1 MSDKDQADAL
11 WLRGRLGFWGRSVL
25 GVYALVLPILLI
37 LWTLRVWPIAT
48 AAVPGDFTILWW
60 ECKGVTPDQAL
71 MACVAILGGLGGA
84 LHAVG
89 SFTVF
94 AGNRRLNRS
103 WVWWYLARAPIG
115 ASLAIAVCFVM
126 RGGLVTSTG
135 NGASALNPHG
145 LGAFAVL
152 AGLSSEIATQK
163 LREVF
168 EVLFRP
174 RDEKKD
180 RLDARAPEIA
190 ELNPAQAKAGSE
202 ALPIAVLGA
211 GFMEGDLVQID
222 GKPEQTEFVGENE
235 LSITIPKP
243 KLAAAGELRISVRRP
258 QPRPLQSNEL
268 TFKVE

>member
-1 MSDKDQADAL
+1 MSDKDQADAV
-11 WLRGRLGFWGRSVL
+11 WLRGRLGFWGRCLL
-25 GVYALVLPILLI
+25 GVYALGLPILLI
-37 LWTLRVWPIAT
+37 LWTLRIWPLAT
-48 AAVPGDFTILWW
+48 AAAPGDFTILWW
-60 ECKGVTPDQAL
+60 ECKGITADQAL

-84 LHAVG
+84 LHAAG

-115 ASLAIAVCFVM
+115 ASL
-126 RGGLVTSTG
+126 VTSTG
-135 NGASALNPHG
+135 NGASTLNPHG

-180 RLDARAPEIA
+180 RLDARAPEIT
-190 ELNPAQAKAGSE
+190 ELSPDRAAAGSE
-202 ALPIAVLGA
+202 ALPISVVGA
-211 GFMEGDLVQID
+211 GFMEGDAVLID
-222 GKPEQTEFVGENE
+222 GKPEQTDFVSENE
-235 LSITIPKP
+235 LTTTVPKA
-243 KLAAAGELRISVRRP
+243 KLAATGELRIAVRRP
-258 QPRPLQSNEL
+258 QPRPIQSREL